1 MSRNRKNTLAV
12 VKLLQDQ
19 NLQRK
24 YMHPN
29 QWHLLK
35 TKRFLPLFI
44 TQFLGAFNDNV
55 FKNALV
61 ILITYTVAEQSAL
74 SPQIMVTMA
83 AGIFILPFFL
93 FSATAGQLADKHD
106 KAKLIRIIKFVEI
119 LLMAGAATGFYLQQ
133 VNLLMLILFLMGT
146 QSAFFGPLKY
156 GILPDQLNE
165 NELIGGNALIGTGTF
180 LSILLGTIC
189 GGLLI
194 LADNGTL
201 IISVMVIAL
210 ALIGWISS
218 LLIPPTQA
226 ADSAIIVNYN
236 FFTETHRIIQH
247 IRQNPVIFRA
257 VLGISWFWLFG
268 ATFLSQFPTFGKDII
283 GGNEQVVTLFLAVFS
298 IGIGIGSLLCNRL
311 LKGEVAATYV
321 PLGILGMTIFTIDL
335 YFASSRI
342 IAGNAEALI
351 GVMIFL
357 ESWANWRVLIDLLGI
372 AVCGGIYIVPLYA
385 IIQDRTAAAYRSR
398 TIAGNNIMNALFM
411 VVSALV
417 ISMML
422 AHEFTVTE
430 VFLTIA
436 VFNGLVA
443 IYISSL
449 LPQALAKSILQWA
462 FRTFYRL
469 DVKGLENYKKLG
481 DKSIIVANHLSFL
494 DALLIGAYI
503 PERVSFA
510 INTQIAKRWW
520 LQPFLFLTDTI
531 ALDPSNPMST
541 RLLIKRVRKGH
552 KIVIFPEG
560 RLTVTG
566 SLMKIYEGP
575 AIIAE
580 KSGAQL
586 LPIIISGAQYTPFS
600 KLRGKVR
607 IRFFPKITLTI
618 MPPVQFAMQ
627 PHLKGRKRRQAAG
640 MKLYDVMS
648 HMMFQSNNLQQTL
661 FQSLLDAKAVHGGR
675 HIMAEDIERK
685 PLTYAQF
692 ITRCFIL
699 GAALRK
705 QTQAAENIGI
715 LLPNMLSTLVCF
727 FGLQAFGRVPA
738 MLNYSTSE
746 KNLLAACR
754 IAGIR
759 QVMTSKRFIAV
770 GKLNNHIEALQAQQ
784 ISIHYL
790 EDLRNKI
797 SLWDKAKGLLISF
810 MPQTYY
816 RLVNKTNTPDS
827 AAVILFTSGSE
838 GIPKGVV
845 LSHSNIQANR
855 YQVSSRIDF
864 GPSDIV
870 FNALP
875 VFHSFGLSSGTL
887 LPILSGIRTFF
898 YPSPL
903 HYRII
908 PELVYE
914 TNATILFGADTFLSG
929 YARFAHAYD
938 FHSVRY
944 VFAGAEKL
952 RDETRNHWAEK
963 FGVRIFE
970 GYGATETSP
979 ILSLNTPMHTKPGTV
994 GRLLP
999 GISYQLQ
1006 AVPGID
1012 EGGRLLVSGPNIM
1025 NGYYLSDKPTE
1036 IQPLKDG
1043 WFDTGDI
1050 VTIDDMGYLTIKGRV
1065 KRFAKIGGEM
1075 VSLTAVEEY
1084 ISELW
1089 PDYAHATVQIP
1100 DPKKGEQI
1108 VLVTT
1113 YAGANREK
1121 LVTYVKENR
1130 IGELTIPKTILV
1142 TEQIPLLATG
1152 KTDYVALLDWVKSAQ
1167 QDASTPS
1174 T

>member
-1 MSRNRKNTLAV
+1 
-12 VKLLQDQ
+12 
-19 NLQRK
+19 
-24 YMHPN
+24 MHPN

-61 ILITYTVAEQSAL
+61 ILITYTVVEQSTL

-93 FSATAGQLADKHD
+93 FSATAGQFADKHD
-106 KAKLIRIIKFVEI
+106 KAKLIRIIKFIEI

-180 LSILLGTIC
+180 VSILVGTIC

-194 LADNGTL
+194 LAENGAL
-201 IISVMVIAL
+201 IISVMVISI

-218 LLIPPTQA
+218 LLIPSTQA
-226 ADSAIIVNYN
+226 ADSTINVNYN

-247 IRQNPVIFRA
+247 IRENPIIFRA

-268 ATFLSQFPTFGKDII
+268 ATFLSQFPTFGKEII
-283 GGNEQVVTLFLAVFS
+283 SGNEQVVTLFLAIFS

-321 PLGILGMTIFTIDL
+321 PLGILGMTVFTIDL
-335 YFASSRI
+335 YFASSQVV
-342 IAGNAEALI
+342 AGNGEALI
-351 GVMIFL
+351 GVMVFL
-357 ESWANWRVLIDLLGI
+357 ESFANWRILIDLLGI
-372 AVCGGIYIVPLYA
+372 AICGGIYIVPLYA

-411 VVSALV
+411 VVSALT
-417 ISMML
+417 ISIML
-422 AHEFTVTE
+422 AHAFTVTE
-430 VFLTIA
+430 IFLTIA
-436 VFNGLVA
+436 IANGLVA

-449 LPQALAKSILQWA
+449 LPRALAKSILQWI

-469 DVKGLENYKKLG
+469 DITGLENYQKLG
-481 DKSIIVANHLSFL
+481 DKSIIIANHLSFL
-494 DALLIGAYI
+494 DALLIGAHMPGQI
-503 PERVSFA
+503 SFA
-510 INTQIAKRWW
+510 INTQIAKHWW
-520 LQPFLFLTDTI
+520 IQPFLLLSDTI
-531 ALDPSNPMST
+531 ALDPTAPMST
-541 RLLIKRVRKGH
+541 RLLIARVKKGH

-560 RLTVTG
+560 RLTITG

-575 AIIAE
+575 AMVAE

-600 KLRGKVR
+600 KLRGKVH
-607 IRFFPKITLTI
+607 IRLFPKITLTI
-618 MPPVQFAMQ
+618 MPPVQLSVP
-627 PHLKGRKRRQAAG
+627 PHIRGRTRRHAAG
-640 MKLYDVMS
+640 VKLYDVMTN
-648 HMMFQSNNLQQTL
+648 MMFQSNNLQQTL
-661 FQSLLDAKAVHGGR
+661 FQSLLNAKTVHGGQ
-675 HIMAEDIERK
+675 HIIVEDIERK

-699 GAALRK
+699 GIVLRK
-705 QTQAAENIGI
+705 QTQAAENVGI
-715 LLPNMLSTLVCF
+715 LLPNMIGTLVCF
-727 FGLQAFGRVPA
+727 FGLQIFGRVPA
-738 MLNYSTSE
+738 MLNYATGA
-746 KNLLAACR
+746 KNLLVACQ
-754 IAGIR
+754 ISGIR
-759 QVMTSKRFIAV
+759 QVLTSRRFVAV
-770 GKLNNHIEALQAQQ
+770 GKLNHLIEALQAQQ
-784 ISIHYL
+784 VAIHYL
-790 EDLRNKI
+790 EDLRDKV
-797 SLWDKAKGLLISF
+797 SLWDKFRGLLISAV
-810 MPQTYY
+810 PQTYY
-816 RLVNKTNTPDS
+816 RFISKANTPDC

-838 GIPKGVV
+838 GMPKGVA

-864 GPSDIV
+864 GPTDIV
-870 FNALP
+870 FNTLP

-908 PELVYE
+908 PELVYD
-914 TNATILFGADTFLSG
+914 TNATLLFGTDTFLNG

-938 FHSVRY
+938 FQSVRY

-952 RDETRNHWAEK
+952 RDETRKQWTEK
-963 FGVRIFE
+963 FGIRIFE
-970 GYGATETSP
+970 GYGTTETAP
-979 ILSLNTPMHTKPGTV
+979 ILSLNTPMHTKPGKV

-1006 AVPGID
+1006 PVPGID
-1012 EGGRLLVSGPNIM
+1012 EGGKLLVSGPNVM
-1025 NGYYLSDKPTE
+1025 MGYYLASQPTE
-1036 IQPLKDG
+1036 IQPPKDG
-1043 WFDTGDI
+1043 WYDTGDI
-1050 VTIDDMGYLTIKGRV
+1050 ITIDDMGYLAIKGRA

-1075 VSLTAVEEY
+1075 ISLTAVEEY
-1084 ISELW
+1084 IGELW
-1089 PDYAHATVQIP
+1089 PDYLHAAIQLP

-1113 YAGANREK
+1113 FTDANREK
-1121 LVTYVKENR
+1121 IVAYVIENK
-1130 IGELTIPKTILV
+1130 ISELSIPKTILV
-1142 TEQIPLLATG
+1142 TEHIPLLATG
-1152 KTDYVALLDWVKSAQ
+1152 KTDYVTLLDWVKSIH
-1167 QDASTPS
+1167 QDAS
-1174 T
+1174 

>member
-1 MSRNRKNTLAV
+1 
-12 VKLLQDQ
+12 
-19 NLQRK
+19 
-24 YMHPN
+24 MHPN

-61 ILITYTVAEQSAL
+61 ILITYTVVEQSTL

-83 AGIFILPFFL
+83 AGIFILPFFF

-106 KAKLIRIIKFVEI
+106 KAKLIRIIKFLEI

-146 QSAFFGPLKY
+146 QSTFFGPLKY

-180 LSILLGTIC
+180 VSILLGTIC

-194 LADNGTL
+194 LAEDGTL
-201 IISVMVIAL
+201 IISVLVISIAI
-210 ALIGWISS
+210 IGWISS

-226 ADSAIIVNYN
+226 ADSTISVNYN

-247 IRQNPVIFRA
+247 IRQSPIIFRA

-268 ATFLSQFPTFGKDII
+268 ATFLSQFPTFGKEII
-283 GGNEQVVTLFLAVFS
+283 GGNEQVVTLFLAIFS

-335 YFASSRI
+335 YFASSRVVT
-342 IAGNAEALI
+342 GNGEVLI
-351 GVMIFL
+351 GVTVFL
-357 ESWANWRVLIDLLGI
+357 ESLANWRVLIDLLGI
-372 AVCGGIYIVPLYA
+372 AICGGIYIVPLYA
-385 IIQDRTAAAYRSR
+385 IIQDRTAAAYRAR

-411 VVSALV
+411 VISALT
-417 ISMML
+417 ISIML
-422 AHEFTVTE
+422 AQAFTVTE
-430 VFLTIA
+430 IFLIIA
-436 VFNGLVA
+436 IANGLVA

-449 LPQALAKSILQWA
+449 LPQALAKSILQWI

-469 DVKGLENYKKLG
+469 DITGLENYQKLG
-481 DKSIIVANHLSFL
+481 EKSIIVANHLSFL
-494 DALLIGAYI
+494 DALLIGAHL
-503 PERVSFA
+503 PGRVSFA

-520 LQPFLFLTDTI
+520 IQPFLLLSDTI
-531 ALDPSNPMST
+531 ALDPTTPMST
-541 RLLIKRVRKGH
+541 RLLIARVKKGH

-560 RLTVTG
+560 RLTITG

-575 AIIAE
+575 AMIAE

-618 MPPVQFAMQ
+618 MPPVQFTVP
-627 PHLKGRKRRQAAG
+627 PHIRGRKRRQVAG
-640 MKLYDVMS
+640 VKLYDVMTN
-648 HMMFQSNNLQQTL
+648 MMFQSNNLQQTL

-675 HIMAEDIERK
+675 HIIAEDIERK

-699 GAALRK
+699 GIALRK
-705 QTQAAENIGI
+705 QTQVATNVGI
-715 LLPNMLSTLVCF
+715 LLPNMIGTLVCF
-727 FGLQAFGRVPA
+727 FGLQVFGRVPA
-738 MLNYSTSE
+738 MLNYATGE
-746 KNLLAACR
+746 KNLLVACQ
-754 IAGIR
+754 ISGIR
-759 QVMTSKRFIAV
+759 QVLTSKKFIAA
-770 GKLNNHIEALQAQQ
+770 GKLNNLIEALQAQQ
-784 ISIHYL
+784 VTIHYL
-790 EDLRNKI
+790 EDLRDKI
-797 SLWDKAKGLLISF
+797 SLWDKIKGLLISTI
-810 MPQTYY
+810 PQTYY
-816 RLVNKTNTPDS
+816 RFINKVNTPDG

-838 GIPKGVV
+838 GMPKGVA

-864 GPSDIV
+864 GPTDIV
-870 FNALP
+870 FNTLP

-908 PELVYE
+908 PELVYD
-914 TNATILFGADTFLSG
+914 TNATLLFGTDTFLSG

-938 FHSVRY
+938 FQSVRY

-952 RDETRNHWAEK
+952 RDETRKQWAEK

-970 GYGATETSP
+970 GYGATETAP
-979 ILSLNTPMHTKPGTV
+979 ILSLNTPMHTKPGKV

-999 GISYQLQ
+999 GISHQLHP
-1006 AVPGID
+1006 VPGID
-1012 EGGRLLVSGPNIM
+1012 EGGKLLVSGPNIM
-1025 NGYYLSDKPTE
+1025 MGYYLATKPTE
-1036 IQPLKDG
+1036 IQPPKDG
-1043 WFDTGDI
+1043 WYDTGDI
-1050 VTIDDMGYLTIKGRV
+1050 IAIDDMGYLTIKGRV

-1084 ISELW
+1084 IGKLW
-1089 PDYAHATVQIP
+1089 PDHLHATIQIP

-1113 YAGANREK
+1113 YPDANREK
-1121 LVTYVKENR
+1121 LVAYVIENK
-1130 IGELTIPKTILV
+1130 IGELSIPKTILI
-1142 TEQIPLLATG
+1142 TEHIPLLATG
-1152 KTDYVALLDWVKSAQ
+1152 KTDYLVLLDWVNSIQ
-1167 QDASTPS
+1167 QDIR
-1174 T
+1174 

>member
-1 MSRNRKNTLAV
+1 
-12 VKLLQDQ
+12 
-19 NLQRK
+19 
-24 YMHPN
+24 MHPD

-74 SPQIMVTMA
+74 SPQIMITMA

-119 LLMAGAATGFYLQQ
+119 LLMLGAATGFYLQQ
-133 VNLLMLILFLMGT
+133 VNLLMLVLFLMGT

-180 LSILLGTIC
+180 VSILLGTIC

-194 LADNGTL
+194 MADNGGL
-201 IISVMVIAL
+201 IISGLIIAI
-210 ALIGWISS
+210 ALIGWLSS

-226 ADSAIIVNYN
+226 ADNTITVNYN
-236 FFTETHRIIQH
+236 FFTETHRIIGH
-247 IRQNPVIFRA
+247 IRQNPVVFRA
-257 VLGISWFWLFG
+257 ILGISWFWLFG
-268 ATFLSQFPTFGKDII
+268 ATFLSQFPTFGKNII
-283 GGNEQVVTLFLAVFS
+283 GGNEQVVTLFLAIFS

-342 IAGNAEALI
+342 VAGNAETLI
-351 GVMIFL
+351 GVAVFL

-372 AVCGGIYIVPLYA
+372 AVSGGIYIVPLYA
-385 IIQDRTAAAYRSR
+385 IVQDRTAAAYRSR

-411 VVSALV
+411 VVSAV
-417 ISMML
+417 TISLML
-422 AHEFTVTE
+422 AHTFTVTE
-430 VFLTIA
+430 IFLTIA
-436 VFNGLVA
+436 IVNGLVA
-443 IYISSL
+443 IYIASL
-449 LPQALAKSILQWA
+449 LPQALAKSILQWI
-462 FRTFYRL
+462 FRTLYRL
-469 DVKGLENYKKLG
+469 DVKGLENYKKLS
-481 DKSIIVANHLSFL
+481 DKSIIVANHLSLL
-494 DALLIGAYI
+494 DPLLIGAYI
-503 PERVSFA
+503 PGRVTFA
-510 INTQIAKRWW
+510 INTQVAKRWW
-520 LQPFLFLTDTI
+520 VQPFLFLTDTI
-531 ALDPSNPMST
+531 ALDPTSPMST
-541 RLLIKRVRKGH
+541 RSMIKRVREGH

-560 RLTVTG
+560 RLTITG
-566 SLMKIYEGP
+566 SIMKIYEGP

-607 IRFFPKITLTI
+607 IRLFPKITLTI
-618 MPPVQFAMQ
+618 MPPVQFEIP
-627 PHLKGRKRRQAAG
+627 PHIRGEKRKEAARD
-640 MKLYDVMS
+640 KLYDVMT
-648 HMMFQSNNLQQTL
+648 HTMFRSNNLQQTL
-661 FQSLLDAKAVHGGR
+661 FQSLLDAKAVHGSR
-675 HIMAEDIERK
+675 HVITEDIERK

-692 ITRCFIL
+692 IMRCFIL

-705 QTQAAENIGI
+705 ETQAAENMGI
-715 LLPNMLSTLVCF
+715 LLPNLIGTLICF
-727 FGLQAFGRVPA
+727 FGLQIFGRVPA

-759 QVMTSKRFIAV
+759 QVITSKKFIAV
-770 GKLNNHIEALQAQQ
+770 GKLQNLIEALQAQQ
-784 ISIHYL
+784 ITIHYL

-797 SLWDKAKGLLISF
+797 SLWDKTKGLFISF

-816 RLVNKTNTPDS
+816 RLVNKTNTPD
-827 AAVILFTSGSE
+827 ATAVILFTSGSE
-838 GIPKGVV
+838 GVPKGVV
-845 LSHSNIQANR
+845 LSHINVQANR
-855 YQVSSRIDF
+855 HQVSSRIDF
-864 GPSDIV
+864 GPTDIV

-875 VFHSFGLSSGTL
+875 IFHSFGLSSGAL

-908 PELVYE
+908 PELVYD
-914 TNATILFGADTFLSG
+914 TNATLFFGTDTFLNG

-952 RDETRNHWAEK
+952 RDETRNHWAER

-970 GYGATETSP
+970 GYGATETAP
-979 ILSLNTPMHTKPGTV
+979 ILSLNTPMHTKRGTV
-994 GRLLP
+994 GHLLP

-1006 AVPGID
+1006 PVPGIN

-1025 NGYYLSDKPTE
+1025 KGYYLSDKPTE

-1050 VTIDDMGYLTIKGRV
+1050 VAIDDMGYLTIKGRV

-1084 ISELW
+1084 IGELW
-1089 PDYAHATVQIP
+1089 PNYAHATLQIP

-1113 YAGANREK
+1113 FAGANREK
-1121 LVTYVKENR
+1121 LVAYVTQNK
-1130 IGELTIPKTILV
+1130 IGELSIPKTILV
-1142 TEQIPLLATG
+1142 AEHIPLLATG
-1152 KTDYVALLDWVKSAQ
+1152 KTDYVVLLDWIKSI
-1167 QDASTPS
+1167 SSRSEVT
-1174 T
+1174 